1 MDGGQY
7 PAIMHFAK
15 AHATGNDFIVLP
27 DWDDALQ
34 LEPDLVRSLCDR
46 RRGLGADGV
55 LRLTRGEADSDAY
68 MDYRNADG
76 SSAAMCGNGL
86 RVAAKHLVDHGL
98 TQPSDGDVVH
108 IGTGAGTRT
117 VTVRLGAHGR
127 VDEATVEMGAP
138 SFHPA
143 SVPFEAPGDEAVDV
157 PVEVNGSLVRVTAVS
172 FGNPHAVVVV
182 DQLTS
187 APLETIGAALERHPR
202 FPDRTNVEFAEV
214 TGPRE
219 VRVRVWERGVGETA
233 GCGSGA
239 CAVLVALRR
248 LGAIGDE
255 ASLHFPGG
263 DVHVRYAPG
272 PEPTV
277 LLTGGAIE
285 IASGQLDPVWLADA
299 TAHPRPGHA
308 PILTRGDRA

>member
-1 MDGGQY
+1 
-7 PAIMHFAK
+7 MHFAK
-15 AHATGNDFIVLP
+15 AHATGNDFVVLP
-27 DWDDALQ
+27 DWHDELQ
-34 LEPDLVRSLCDR
+34 LEPTLVRSLCDR

-55 LRLTRGEADSDAY
+55 LRLTRGRTGSDAY

-76 SSAAMCGNGL
+76 SRAAMCGNGL

-98 TQPSDGDVVH
+98 TQTSDAGAVH
-108 IGTGAGTRT
+108 IGTGAGTRR

-127 VDEATVEMGAP
+127 VEEATVDMGTP

-143 SVPFEAPGDEAVDV
+143 AVPFDAPGDEAVDV
-157 PVEVNGSLVRVTAVS
+157 PVSVDGSLVRLTAVS

-182 DQLTS
+182 DQLGS
-187 APLETIGAALERHPR
+187 APLHTVGAALEQHPR
-202 FPDRTNVEFAEV
+202 FPDRTNVEFAEI
-214 TGPRE
+214 TGRRD

-255 ASLHFPGG
+255 AALHFPGG
-263 DVHVRYAPG
+263 DVHVRYVPG
-272 PEPTV
+272 RDPTV
-277 LLTGGAIE
+277 ALTGGAIE
-285 IASGQLDPVWLADA
+285 IATGELDPDWLAQASSDP
-299 TAHPRPGHA
+299 HRV
-308 PILTRGDRA
+308 TRRT

>member
-1 MDGGQY
+1 MEGGQY
-7 PAIMHFAK
+7 PATMHFAK

-27 DWDDALQ
+27 DWHDALQ
-34 LEPDLVRSLCDR
+34 LEPSLVQSLCDR
-46 RRGLGADGV
+46 RCGLGADGV
-55 LRLTRGEADSDAY
+55 LRLIRGETGSDAY

-76 SSAAMCGNGL
+76 SRAAMCGNGL

-98 TQPSDGDVVH
+98 TEAADGAVVR
-108 IGTGAGTRT
+108 IGTGAGTRK
-117 VTVRLGAHGR
+117 VTVRLGVHGR
-127 VDEATVEMGAP
+127 VEEATVEMGAP

-143 SVPFEAPGDEAVDV
+143 SIPFEAPGDEAVDV
-157 PVEVNGSLVRVTAVS
+157 PVAVNGSLVRLTTVS

-182 DQLTS
+182 DQLS
-187 APLETIGAALERHPR
+187 AVPVDTIGAALEHHPR
-202 FPDRTNVEFAEV
+202 FPDRTNVEFAQV

-255 ASLHFPGG
+255 ASLRFSGG

-272 PEPTV
+272 PEATV

-285 IASGQLDPVWLADA
+285 VATGELDPFWLAEA
-299 TAHPRPGHA
+299 RSKLPHGPPVM
-308 PILTRGDRA
+308 TRGDHT